1 MKLDPEKV
9 FFALNKEFWEGS
21 IDYNMAM
28 AVIQLGDSS
37 IVAKSDQRR
46 MLRTGKIGIEEGRTD
61 EEIDEE
67 IGTQGL

>member
-1 MKLDPEKV
+1 
-9 FFALNKEFWEGS
+9 
-21 IDYNMAM
+21 MAM
-28 AVIQLGDSS
+28 AVIQLGDAS

-67 IGTQGL
+67 IGTQGI